1 MTRLYL
7 LKIGEIALKGG
18 NRQMFEN
25 QLKKNIRFRLK
36 KNLISYTGQRGRFYA
51 EIAGMNE
58 TEVSDCLSKIF
69 GLSGFAL
76 CTKTEKTLDAV
87 TAAAEAVAEDYLS
100 NHPDAELVSFK
111 VESRRADKAFL
122 YDSYELNCSVGDT
135 LCRRFPQLK
144 VDVRHPELTVNIEI
158 RDYAYI
164 YGNDTTGPGGL
175 PVGCAGRGILL
186 LSGGI
191 DSPVAG
197 YLMSKRGLKQDA
209 VYFHTYPYT
218 SGDSLQK
225 VKTLS
230 QLLSPYTSGLNL
242 FCVNFTEIQ
251 LKIKAEGK
259 PNRTTILSRSAM
271 MEIAHRIALT
281 REAGALVTGEALSQV
296 ASQTLET
303 LRITGSHT
311 SLPVL
316 RPVIGFDKQ
325 EIIRIAEKI
334 GTYETSILPYD
345 DCCTLFS
352 PDHPEIKPDFEELL
366 HDFDKLCLDDMIEK
380 AVRTA
385 ERIYFHPDDPSA
397 GLSDDKQ
404 NFFGE

>member
-1 MTRLYL
+1 MKSQLYL

-36 KNLISYTGQRGRFYA
+36 KHLISYTGQRGRFFA
-51 EIAGMNE
+51 EIDGMNE
-58 TEVSDCLSKIF
+58 NEINKQLSQIF
-69 GLSGFAL
+69 GLAGFAP
-76 CTKTEKTLDAV
+76 CTKTEKSPEAV
-87 TAAAEAVAEDYLS
+87 IAAAEAVTDTYLS
-100 NHPDAELVSFK
+100 THTPGEQIRFK
-111 VESRRADKAFL
+111 VESRRADKAFP
-122 YDSYELNCSVGDT
+122 YDSYKLNCLVGDA

-144 VDVRHPELTVNIEI
+144 VDVRTPELTVNIEI

-164 YGNDTTGPGGL
+164 YGNDIAGPGGL

-197 YLMSKRGLKQDA
+197 YLMSKRGLKLDA

-218 SGDSLQK
+218 SGESLQK

-230 QLLSPYTSGLNL
+230 RLLSPYTSGLNL
-242 FCVNFTEIQ
+242 FCVDFTEIQ
-251 LKIKAEGK
+251 LKIKADGK

-271 MEIAHRIALT
+271 MEIANRLAPM
-281 REAGALVTGEALSQV
+281 RDAGALVTGEALSQV

-311 SLPVL
+311 VLPVL

-352 PDHPEIKPDFEELL
+352 PEHPEIKPDFEELRS
-366 HDFDKLCLDDMIEK
+366 DFDKLNLDAMMTK
-380 AVRTA
+380 AVESA
-385 ERIYFHPDDPSA
+385 ERIYFHPDI
-397 GLSDDKQ
+397 
-404 NFFGE
+404 EE

>member
-1 MTRLYL
+1 MTTQLYL

-36 KNLISYTGQRGRFYA
+36 KHLVSYTGQRGRFFA
-51 EIAGMNE
+51 EIEGMSENE
-58 TEVSDCLSKIF
+58 VTERLSQIF

-76 CTKTEKTLDAV
+76 CTKTEKSTETV
-87 TAAAEAVAEDYLS
+87 TAAAEAVAADYL
-100 NHPDAELVSFK
+100 AEHASQSIVRFK
-111 VESRRADKAFL
+111 VESRRADKAFP
-122 YDSYELNCSVGDT
+122 YDSYKLNCLIGDA
-135 LCRRFPQLK
+135 LCACFPQLK
-144 VDVRHPELTVNIEI
+144 VDVRTPELTINIEI
-158 RDYAYI
+158 RDHAYV
-164 YGNDTTGPGGL
+164 YGNDIAGPGGL

-197 YLMSKRGLKQDA
+197 YLMSKRGLKLDA

-218 SGDSLQK
+218 SGDSLEK

-230 QLLSPYTSGLNL
+230 KLLSPYTSGLNL

-271 MEIAHRIALT
+271 MKIADRLAPT
-281 REAGALVTGEALSQV
+281 RDAGALVTGEALSQV
-296 ASQTLET
+296 ASQTVET

-311 SLPVL
+311 VLPVL

-352 PDHPEIKPDFEELL
+352 PEHPEIKPDFEELRN
-366 HDFDKLCLDDMIEK
+366 DFDKLNLDAMITE
-380 AVRTA
+380 AVESA
-385 ERIYFHPDDPSA
+385 ERIYFHPDTD
-397 GLSDDKQ
+397 Q
-404 NFFGE
+404 

>member
-36 KNLISYTGQRGRFYA
+36 KHLISYTGQRGRFYA
-51 EIAGMNE
+51 EIADMNE
-58 TEVSDCLSKIF
+58 TEVSGCLSKIF

-76 CTKTEKTLDAV
+76 CSKTEKTIDAV
-87 TAAAEAVAEDYLS
+87 TAAAEAVAETYLS
-100 NHPDAELVSFK
+100 DHPEAVSVPFK
-111 VESRRADKAFL
+111 VESRRADKAFP

-144 VDVRHPELTVNIEI
+144 VDVRRPELTVNIEI

-164 YGNDTTGPGGL
+164 YGNDTAGPGGL

-197 YLMSKRGLKQDA
+197 YLMAKRGLKPDA

-218 SGDSLQK
+218 SGDSLRK
-225 VKTLS
+225 VKMLS
-230 QLLSPYTSGLNL
+230 RILSPYTSGLNL
-242 FCVNFTEIQ
+242 FCVDFTEIQ

-271 MEIAHRIALT
+271 MEIAHRLALI

-303 LRITGSHT
+303 LRVTGSHT

-352 PDHPEIKPDFEELL
+352 PDHPEIKPDFEELCR
-366 HDFDKLCLDDMIEK
+366 DFDKLALGEMIEK

-385 ERIYFHPDDPSA
+385 ERIYFHPDYPSD
-397 GLSDDKQ
+397 GLSDDKE
-404 NFFGE
+404 NLFGE

>member
-1 MTRLYL
+1 MTQLYL

-36 KNLISYTGQRGRFYA
+36 KHLVSYTGQRGRFFA
-51 EIAGMNE
+51 EIEGMSENE
-58 TEVSDCLSKIF
+58 VAERLSQIF
-69 GLSGFAL
+69 GLSGFAR
-76 CTKTEKTLDAV
+76 CTKTEKSTETV
-87 TAAAEAVAEDYLS
+87 TAAAEAVTVDYLAAHAS
-100 NHPDAELVSFK
+100 QSVVRFK

-122 YDSYELNCSVGDT
+122 YDSYKLNCLVGDA
-135 LCRRFPQLK
+135 LCARFPQLK
-144 VDVRHPELTVNIEI
+144 VDVRTPELTVNIEI
-158 RDYAYI
+158 RDHAYV
-164 YGNDTTGPGGL
+164 YGNDIAGPGGL

-197 YLMSKRGLKQDA
+197 YLMSKRGLKLDA

-218 SGDSLQK
+218 SGDSLEK

-230 QLLSPYTSGLNL
+230 KLLSPYTSGLNL

-271 MEIAHRIALT
+271 MKIADRLAPT
-281 REAGALVTGEALSQV
+281 RDAGALVTGEALSQV
-296 ASQTLET
+296 ASQTVET

-311 SLPVL
+311 TLPVL

-325 EIIRIAEKI
+325 DIIRIAEKI

-352 PDHPEIKPDFEELL
+352 PEHPEIKPDFEELQN
-366 HDFDKLCLDDMIEK
+366 DFGKLNLDTMINE
-380 AVRTA
+380 AVESA
-385 ERIYFHPDDPSA
+385 ERIYFHPDID
-397 GLSDDKQ
+397 
-404 NFFGE
+404 E

>member
-1 MTRLYL
+1 MKRLYL

-51 EIAGMNE
+51 EIEGKSDAE
-58 TEVSDCLSKIF
+58 ISDCLSKIF
-69 GLSGFAL
+69 GLSGFAP
-76 CTKTEKTLDAV
+76 CTKTEKTVDAV
-87 TAAAEAVAEDYLS
+87 TAAAEALVGDFLS
-100 NHPDAELVSFK
+100 DKPKEATVTFK
-111 VESRRADKAFL
+111 VETRRSDKAFA
-122 YDSYELNCSVGDT
+122 YDSYELNCLVADSLLT
-135 LCRRFPQLK
+135 RFPQLK
-144 VDVRHPELTVNIEI
+144 VDVRKPELTVNIEI
-158 RDYAYI
+158 RDFAYI
-164 YGNDTTGPGGL
+164 YGNDIQAPGGL

-197 YLMSKRGLKQDA
+197 YLMAKRGLKIDA

-218 SGDSLQK
+218 SGDSLEK

-230 QLLSPYTSGLNL
+230 RILSPYASGLNL
-242 FCVNFTEIQ
+242 FCVDFTAIQ

-259 PNRTTILSRSAM
+259 ANRTTILSRSAM
-271 MEIAHRIALT
+271 MEIAHRLALV

-296 ASQTLET
+296 ASQTAET
-303 LRITGSHT
+303 LRVTGSHT

-334 GTYETSILPYD
+334 GTYQTSVLPYD

-352 PDHPEIKPDFEELL
+352 PDHPEIKPDFEELQR
-366 HDFDKLCLDDMIEK
+366 DFEKLDLNEMIEK
-380 AVRTA
+380 AVADA
-385 ERIYFHPDDPSA
+385 ERLYFHPDEEEA
-397 GLSDDKQ
+397 KSDK
-404 NFFGE
+404 

>member
-352 PDHPEIKPDFEELL
+352 PDHPEIKPDYEELR